1 MAWNGS
7 DNTGSV
13 PVKKPAGVKPA
24 ASGSVP
30 KVLLAAAVVAAL
42 CAAVVVYFLLRD
54 DGGTVPKAPEKPSG
68 GKIAEVAPAV
78 TNSAPAAPAVKEEGK
93 RVEIRKLG
101 DGRFMKYVD
110 GKQAW
115 MYPRKSI
122 DPPAR
127 TNGQNR
133 VLSIEQRIFKYRSDM
148 EIAGLLMAHPGDMA
162 IGDPEYDKFFKQDF
176 LKSLVDPAFP
186 REGDTEEEREL
197 KKAVTEVKAELK
209 ERYDAGEDLAKIMYD
224 ARKELRELGAYKQE
238 LEEEVRKRAK
248 DGSLSAEDIDDLVTA
263 ANVMLE
269 SRGISPIRKGGFLRH
284 QLKLRNRNAVGTDGE
299 GSGK

>member
-1 MAWNGS
+1 MAWNRSNNEGP
-7 DNTGSV
+7 V
-13 PVKKPAGVKPA
+13 PGKRAAATPA
-24 ASGSVP
+24 ASGFVY
-30 KVLLAAAVVAAL
+30 KVLLS
-42 CAAVVVYFLLRD
+42 AAVVVAIAVVVAYFVLSGERKP
-54 DGGTVPKAPEKPSG
+54 TPAPKNVASG
-68 GKIAEVAPAV
+68 GKIAEVTPAV
-78 TNSAPAAPAVKEEGK
+78 VTNAPAAASQEEK
-93 RVEIRKLG
+93 KKVEIRKLE
-101 DGRFMKYVD
+101 DGRYMKYVN
-110 GKQAW
+110 GEKAW

-127 TNGQNR
+127 TNGQHR

-148 EIAGLLMAHPGDMA
+148 EIAGLLMAQPGDMA
-162 IGDPEYDKFFKQDF
+162 IGDPEYGKFFKQDF

-186 REGDTEEEREL
+186 REGDTEEERAL

-224 ARKELRELGAYKQE
+224 ARNELRELGAYKRE

-248 DGSLSAEDIDDLVTA
+248 DGSLSAEDIEDLVAA

-269 SRGISPIRKGGFLRH
+269 SRGISPIKKGGFLRH
-284 QLKLRNRNAVGTDGE
+284 QLKLRNMNAAEAGGE

>member
-7 DNTGSV
+7 DTTGSV
-13 PVKKPAGVKPA
+13 PVKPARTKPA

-30 KVLLAAAVVAAL
+30 KVLLAVAVVAAL
-42 CAAVVVYFLLRD
+42 CAAVVAYFLFRD
-54 DGGTVPKAPEKPSG
+54 SGKPVPKAPEKPSG
-68 GKIAEVAPAV
+68 GKIVEATPAV
-78 TNSAPAAPAVKEEGK
+78 VTNAPSSSSQEEVK

-110 GKQAW
+110 GKEAW

-122 DPPAR
+122 DPPTR

-148 EIAGLLMAHPGDMA
+148 EIAGLLMAQPGDMA
-162 IGDPEYDKFFKQDF
+162 IGDPEYGKFFQKDF

-186 REGDTEEEREL
+186 RESDTEEERAL
-197 KKAVTEVKAELK
+197 KRAVTEVKAELK

-224 ARKELRELGAYKQE
+224 ARNELRELGAYKQE

-284 QLKLRNRNAVGTDGE
+284 QLKLRNKNAVGTDGE

>member
-1 MAWNGS
+1 MAWNRS

-13 PVKKPAGVKPA
+13 PVNTRAKGSRAGGGRKL
-24 ASGSVP
+24 
-30 KVLLAAAVVAAL
+30 LLAAAVVAAL

-78 TNSAPAAPAVKEEGK
+78 TNRAPAAPAVKEEGK
-93 RVEIRKLG
+93 RVEIRKLE

-110 GKQAW
+110 GKEAW
-115 MYPRKSI
+115 MYPRRSI

-176 LKSLVDPAFP
+176 LKSLVD
-186 REGDTEEEREL
+186 
-197 KKAVTEVKAELK
+197 
-209 ERYDAGEDLAKIMYD
+209 
-224 ARKELRELGAYKQE
+224 
-238 LEEEVRKRAK
+238 
-248 DGSLSAEDIDDLVTA
+248 
-263 ANVMLE
+263 
-269 SRGISPIRKGGFLRH
+269 
-284 QLKLRNRNAVGTDGE
+284 
-299 GSGK
+299 

>member
-7 DNTGSV
+7 GNTGPV
-13 PVKKPAGVKPA
+13 PVKKPAGSRPA
-24 ASGSVP
+24 ASGSVT

-42 CAAVVVYFLLRD
+42 CAAVVVYFLLHD
-54 DGGTVPKAPEKPSG
+54 SGKPVPKAPEKPSS
-68 GKIAEVAPAV
+68 GKIVEATPAV
-78 TNSAPAAPAVKEEGK
+78 VTNVSSSSSQEEVK

-122 DPPAR
+122 DPPTR

-148 EIAGLLMAHPGDMA
+148 EIAGLLMAQPGDMA
-162 IGDPEYDKFFKQDF
+162 IGDPEYGKFFQKDF

-186 REGDTEEEREL
+186 RESDTEEERAL
-197 KKAVTEVKAELK
+197 KRAVTEVKAELK

-224 ARKELRELGAYKQE
+224 ARNELRELGAYKQE

>member
-1 MAWNGS
+1 MAWNRS

-13 PVKKPAGVKPA
+13 PVNPRAKGALAGGGRKL
-24 ASGSVP
+24 
-30 KVLLAAAVVAAL
+30 LLAAAVVAAL
-42 CAAVVVYFLLRD
+42 CAAVVVCFLLRD
-54 DGGTVPKAPEKPSG
+54 SGKPVPKAPEKPSG
-68 GKIAEVAPAV
+68 GKIAEVAPIVV
-78 TNSAPAAPAVKEEGK
+78 TNRAPAAPKEEGK
-93 RVEIRKLG
+93 KVEIRKLE

-110 GKQAW
+110 GKEAW
-115 MYPRKSI
+115 MYPRRSI

-148 EIAGLLMAHPGDMA
+148 EIAGLLMAQPGDMS

-248 DGSLSAEDIDDLVTA
+248 DGSLSAEDIEDLVDA

-269 SRGISPIRKGGFLRH
+269 SRGIAPIRKGGFLRH
-284 QLKLRNRNAVGTDGE
+284 QLKLRNRNAAEAGGE

>member
-68 GKIAEVAPAV
+68 GKIVEVTPAQVTNRAPTTPAV
-78 TNSAPAAPAVKEEGK
+78 QEGK
-93 RVEIRKLG
+93 KVEIRKLENG
-101 DGRFMKYVD
+101 KFMKYVD
-110 GKQAW
+110 GKEAW

-148 EIAGLLMAHPGDMA
+148 EIAGLLMAQPGDMA

-186 REGDTEEEREL
+186 RDGDTEEERAL
-197 KKAVTEVKAELK
+197 KNAVTEVKAELK

-269 SRGISPIRKGGFLRH
+269 SRGIAPIRKGGFLRH
-284 QLKLRNRNAVGTDGE
+284 QLKLRNRNAANDGGE
-299 GSGK
+299 GSGE

>member
-13 PVKKPAGVKPA
+13 PAKPAGSKPA
-24 ASGSVP
+24 ASGSVT

-42 CAAVVVYFLLRD
+42 CAAVVVCFLLRD
-54 DGGTVPKAPEKPSG
+54 SGKPVPKAPEKPSS
-68 GKIAEVAPAV
+68 GKIAEVTPVAV
-78 TNSAPAAPAVKEEGK
+78 TNRAPVAPKEEGK
-93 RVEIRKLG
+93 KVEIRKLE

-110 GKQAW
+110 GKEAW
-115 MYPRKSI
+115 MYPRRSI

-148 EIAGLLMAHPGDMA
+148 EIAGLLMAQPGDMS

-248 DGSLSAEDIDDLVTA
+248 DGSLSAEDIEDLVDA

-269 SRGISPIRKGGFLRH
+269 SRGIAPIRKGGFLRH
-284 QLKLRNRNAVGTDGE
+284 QLKLRNRNAAEAGGE

>member
-1 MAWNGS
+1 MSWNGS
-7 DNTGSV
+7 DQSKT
-13 PVKKPAGVKPA
+13 AI
-24 ASGSVP
+24 SGPGGQSPTAKSDNLGLTYFLTFTV
-30 KVLLAAAVVAAL
+30 VVAIAAAA
-42 CAAVVVYFLLRD
+42 YFVLRGSR
-54 DGGTVPKAPEKPSG
+54 GGQSPVEQPKPSG
-68 GKIAEVAPAV
+68 GKIAEVTPVAV
-78 TNSAPAAPAVKEEGK
+78 TNRAPTTPAVQEGK
-93 RVEIRKLG
+93 KIEIRKLG

-148 EIAGLLMAHPGDMA
+148 EIAGLLMAQPGDMA

-186 REGDTEEEREL
+186 RDGDTEEERAL

-224 ARKELRELGAYKQE
+224 ARNELRELGAYKRE

-284 QLKLRNRNAVGTDGE
+284 QLKLRNRDAVGTDGE

>member
-42 CAAVVVYFLLRD
+42 CAAVVVCFLLRD
-54 DGGTVPKAPEKPSG
+54 SGKSVPKAPEKPSG
-68 GKIAEVAPAV
+68 GKIAEVTPVAV
-78 TNSAPAAPAVKEEGK
+78 TNRAPVAPKEEGK
-93 RVEIRKLG
+93 KVEIRKLE

-110 GKQAW
+110 GKEAW

-148 EIAGLLMAHPGDMA
+148 EIAGLLMAQPGDMA

-186 REGDTEEEREL
+186 RDGDTEEERAL
-197 KKAVTEVKAELK
+197 KNAVTEVKAELK

-238 LEEEVRKRAK
+238 LEEEVRKCAK
-248 DGSLSAEDIDDLVTA
+248 DGNLSAEDIDDLVDA

-269 SRGISPIRKGGFLRH
+269 SRGIAPIRKGGFLRH
-284 QLKLRNRNAVGTDGE
+284 QLKLRNRNAAEAGGE

>member
-13 PVKKPAGVKPA
+13 PAKPAGSKSA
-24 ASGSVP
+24 ASGSVT

-42 CAAVVVYFLLRD
+42 CAAVVVCFLLRD
-54 DGGTVPKAPEKPSG
+54 SGKPVPKAPEKPSS
-68 GKIAEVAPAV
+68 GKIAEVAPIVV
-78 TNSAPAAPAVKEEGK
+78 TNRVPVAPKEEGK
-93 RVEIRKLG
+93 KVEIRKLE

-110 GKQAW
+110 GKEAW
-115 MYPRKSI
+115 MYPRRSI

-148 EIAGLLMAHPGDMA
+148 EIAGLLMAQPGDMS

-248 DGSLSAEDIDDLVTA
+248 DGSLSAEDIEDLVDA

-269 SRGISPIRKGGFLRH
+269 SRGIAPIRKGGFLRH
-284 QLKLRNRNAVGTDGE
+284 QLKLRNRNAAEAGGE

>member
-1 MAWNGS
+1 MAWNRS

-13 PVKKPAGVKPA
+13 PVNTRAKGSRAGGGRKL
-24 ASGSVP
+24 
-30 KVLLAAAVVAAL
+30 LLAAAVVAAL

-78 TNSAPAAPAVKEEGK
+78 TNRAPAAPAVKEEGK
-93 RVEIRKLG
+93 RVEIRKLE

-110 GKQAW
+110 GKEAW
-115 MYPRKSI
+115 MYPRRSI

>member
-42 CAAVVVYFLLRD
+42 CAAVVAYFLFRD
-54 DGGTVPKAPEKPSG
+54 SGKPVPKAPEKPSG

-78 TNSAPAAPAVKEEGK
+78 VTNVSSSSQEEVK

-122 DPPAR
+122 DPPTR

-148 EIAGLLMAHPGDMA
+148 EIAGLLMAQPGDMA
-162 IGDPEYDKFFKQDF
+162 IGDPEYGKFFQKDF

-186 REGDTEEEREL
+186 RESDTEEERAL
-197 KKAVTEVKAELK
+197 KRAVTEVKAELK

-224 ARKELRELGAYKQE
+224 ARNELRELGAYKQE